1 LKISH
6 IDSAAVSTVIRMI
19 DEEFG
24 KEAPITVT
32 RGKVHDYLGMTLDYS
47 TKGKVNIKMVDSIE
61 KMLVDLPEE
70 FDGEAPT
77 PAANHLFNIDEN
89 SPKVDEERA
98 QFFHKYVA
106 KTLFICKGARPDLQ
120 TAVAFLCK

>member
-1 LKISH
+1 MDGKQCTVLWHVDSLKISH
-6 IDSAAVSTVIRMI
+6 VDSAAVSTVIRMI

-24 KEAPITVT
+24 KETPVTVA
-32 RGKVHDYLGMTLDYS
+32 RGKVHDYLGVTLDHS
-47 TKGKVNIKMVDSIE
+47 TKGKVHIKMVDSIE

-77 PAANHLFNIDEN
+77 PAANHLFNTDEN

-98 QFFHKYVA
+98 QFFS
-106 KTLFICKGARPDLQ
+106 
-120 TAVAFLCK
+120 